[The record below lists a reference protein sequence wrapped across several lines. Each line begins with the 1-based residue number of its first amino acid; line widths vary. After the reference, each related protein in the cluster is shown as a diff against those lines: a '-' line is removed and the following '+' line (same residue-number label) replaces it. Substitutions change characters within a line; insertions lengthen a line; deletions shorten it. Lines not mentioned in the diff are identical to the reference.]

1 MNEHPGRNFL
11 GATNAFKTNSVN
23 LKGSSKST
31 GVPSTNYF
39 YNEGKVST
47 HAEEIDRG
55 LSIIYHDLSNNVI
68 GLQGY
73 FFTITYGFVGTVLSG
88 IFTFTVVALQ
98 LVSSTEGK

>member
-1 MNEHPGRNFL
+1 MNEHPSRNFL
-11 GATNAFKTNSVN
+11 GATNAFRTNIVN
-23 LKGSSKST
+23 LKGSSKSK
-31 GVPSTNYF
+31 GVPSTNYL
-39 YNEGKVST
+39 YNEDKYSS
-47 HAEEIDRG
+47 AEEIDRG